1 MDEFKDTEALGD
13 NVSKFDPARAAR
25 NRTEREAK
33 NQKDKEDA
41 LLRVTPLLDKLSDPE
56 VDFKIKLDT
65 VAQLQRETLPSL
77 FQELSARIPDTDRS
91 LVASRTILAIGAMSK
106 TLLERRAA
114 DAAEEIDPHS
124 PKFQLVLGWFIELLH
139 ESMKAQ
145 SLDPITINNTF
156 QDLSARLAGW
166 EEIVSKR
173 LKGVSSKALG
183 SIKNPFVETFWE
195 NTRKPQDPVE

>member
-1 MDEFKDTEALGD
+1 MDEFKDPEALGE
-13 NVSKFDPARAAR
+13 NIAKFDPSKASR
-25 NRTEREAK
+25 NRADRDAK
-33 NQKDKEDA
+33 NQQDKEDA
-41 LLRVTPLLDKLSDPE
+41 LKRVTPLLDKLSDPD
-56 VDFKIKLDT
+56 VDFKVKLDT
-65 VAQLQRETLPSL
+65 VAELQRETLPSL
-77 FQELSARIPDTDRS
+77 FQELSARVPDTDRS

-145 SLDPITINNTF
+145 NLDAITVNNTF

-166 EEIVSKR
+166 EEVVSKR

-183 SIKNPFVETFWE
+183 SIKNPFVEQFWE
-195 NTRKPQDPVE
+195 NTRKPQDSGE